1 MDGQEMLAAIRKHYG
16 LKKNAQFA
24 KFFDLTPQNAYS
36 WTNRGYIDP
45 ISIYSHCPEINP
57 EWILSLGEK
66 GSMLR
71 DSESGDPTP
80 PASAGELAQALN
92 ALANSQEQ
100 CRKAQEQISSLLAI
114 LDKTVGR

>member
-1 MDGQEMLAAIRKHYG
+1 MLATIRKHYG

-24 KFFDLTPQNAYS
+24 QFFDLTPQNAYS

-45 ISIYSHCPEINP
+45 FSIYQHCPDINP

-71 DSESGDPTP
+71 DAEPET
-80 PASAGELAQALN
+80 ASSSDNVELAQALA
-92 ALANSQEQ
+92 ALAASQEQ

-114 LDKTVGR
+114 LEKALGK